1 MKKIVYTFDN
11 KEYQSNQIVEL
22 KFIIATNC
30 IDEFLN
36 QIGRNLCFVVNQ
48 TKERF
53 LSNKLRQTKV
63 VNVKCSANQMYIN
76 LLKLGHNENSE
87 IRNNIEFYQTKFD
100 KSKSKNSLREQYIVF
115 NPITKKSKL
124 IFNTPIQIN
133 GKTLIHCNKLY
144 RRYN

>member
-1 MKKIVYTFDN
+1 
-11 KEYQSNQIVEL
+11 
-22 KFIIATNC
+22 
-30 IDEFLN
+30 
-36 QIGRNLCFVVNQ
+36 
-48 TKERF
+48 
-53 LSNKLRQTKV
+53 
-63 VNVKCSANQMYIN
+63 MYIN

-144 RRYN
+144 RRYNQ